1 MREPR
6 ERKEEPLKYHEL
18 LSAEMQATLRLAGY
32 TTPTPIQEKTL
43 ELILNKSDIM
53 GIAQTGTG
61 KTAAFAVPIL
71 ESVFTDNKKTQALV
85 LCPTRELALQTAEV
99 FRRLSPGSKIRTVSV
114 YGGQSASV
122 QIRALRAGAQIVV
135 GTPGRVKDLI
145 NRDVLK
151 LQNIRTVV
159 LDEADEMLDFGFL
172 PDIKAILANV
182 TGKHQ
187 TLLFS
192 ATMRKDII
200 GIARQFQSAPVR
212 IEIGNRNEPT
222 ETVRQ
227 SYLTAGEQQ
236 KSSAVQSLIRQEQPR
251 LALIF
256 CNTRRRVKNLQKQ
269 LLAQGLPV
277 SCLHGDL
284 SQNQRD
290 QIMDTFRKGKTTV
303 LVATDVAARGIDVNN
318 IDLVINYDI
327 PDKMEYYIHRI
338 GRTGRAGRA
347 GLACTLVSP
356 QDNGR
361 IMDIERKFRIKLTRE
376 KAVSC

>member
-1 MREPR
+1 MCEH
-6 ERKEEPLKYHEL
+6 RKRNEETLKYHEL
-18 LSAEMQATLRLAGY
+18 LSEEMKATLKLAGY

-43 ELILNKSDIM
+43 ELILNKWDIL

-61 KTAAFAVPIL
+61 KTAAFAVPII
-71 ESVFTDNKKTQALV
+71 ERVFTDNNKTQALV
-85 LCPTRELALQTAEV
+85 LCPTRELAVQTTEV
-99 FRRLSPGSKIRTVSV
+99 FRKLSPGSKIRTVSV
-114 YGGQSASV
+114 YGGQSTTV

-145 NRDVLK
+145 NRNVLK
-151 LQNIRTVV
+151 LQNVRTVV

-172 PDIKAILANV
+172 PDIKAIVANV
-182 TGKHQ
+182 TGHHQ

-192 ATMRKDII
+192 ATMNKEIMS
-200 GIARQFQSAPVR
+200 IARQFQNDPVR

-227 SYLTAGEQQ
+227 SYLAAGEQQ
-236 KSSAVQSLIRQEQPR
+236 KSRAVQSLIRQEKPR

-269 LLAQGLPV
+269 LLEQGFPV

-284 SQNQRD
+284 SQSQRD
-290 QIMDTFRKGKTTV
+290 EIMDTFRKGKTTV
-303 LVATDVAARGIDVNN
+303 LVATDVAARGIDVSN

-327 PDKMEYYIHRI
+327 PDKMEYYVHRI
-338 GRTGRAGRA
+338 GRTGRAGHA
-347 GLACTLVSP
+347 GRACTLVSP
-356 QDNGR
+356 QDRGK
-361 IMDIERKFRIKLTRE
+361 ILDIEKRFRIQLTKE
-376 KAVSC
+376 QVISC

>member
-1 MREPR
+1 MCEH
-6 ERKEEPLKYHEL
+6 RKRNEETLKYHEL
-18 LSAEMQATLRLAGY
+18 LSEEMKATLKLAGY

-43 ELILNKSDIM
+43 ELILNKWDIL

-71 ESVFTDNKKTQALV
+71 ERVFTDNTKTQALV
-85 LCPTRELALQTAEV
+85 LCPTRELALQTTEV
-99 FRRLSPGSKIRTVSV
+99 FRKLSPGSKIRTVSV
-114 YGGQSASV
+114 YGGQSATV

-145 NRDVLK
+145 NRNVLK
-151 LQNIRTVV
+151 LQNVRTVV

-182 TGKHQ
+182 TSKHQ

-192 ATMRKDII
+192 ATMSKDIMS
-200 GIARQFQSAPVR
+200 IARQFQNDPVR

-222 ETVRQ
+222 ETVQQ
-227 SYLTAGEQQ
+227 SYLNAAEQQ
-236 KSSAVQSLIRQEQPR
+236 KSGAVQSLIRQEKPR

-256 CNTRRRVKNLQKQ
+256 CNTRRRVKSLQKQ
-269 LLAQGLPV
+269 LLAQGFPV

-290 QIMDTFRKGKTTV
+290 EIMDTFRKGKTTV
-303 LVATDVAARGIDVNN
+303 LVATDVAARGIDVSN

-327 PDKMEYYIHRI
+327 PDKMEYYVHRI
-338 GRTGRAGRA
+338 GRTGRAGHA
-347 GLACTLVSP
+347 GRACTLVSP
-356 QDNGR
+356 QDRGK
-361 IMDIERKFRIKLTRE
+361 ILDIEKRFRIQLTKE
-376 KAVSC
+376 QVISC